1 MVRLAGRHFFF
12 FIATTRHIMQEKR
25 ENENE
30 KREGDMPCSSLG
42 EKFYNL
48 TPHSIQ
54 FLWHDIKTDEYKEI
68 ESIPPQ
74 GTFIRLIPRDAD
86 PMAHVVVLDLLDSG
100 PVESK
105 KIPVFSPPS
114 FEGFSPDPHD
124 FLFDHGSRGL
134 IVSSILAENW
144 KKNGFKWKG
153 GVFSPNSGPG
163 SCVRYPRG
171 HEREGEI
178 RGIQSLFCWIRPRS
192 QFYPARDFFFMP
204 GEPKCL

>member
-1 MVRLAGRHFFF
+1 MKE
-12 FIATTRHIMQEKR
+12 TRGKKEEK
-25 ENENE
+25 
-30 KREGDMPCSSLG
+30 KEGDIPCDSLG

-54 FLWHDIKTDEYKEI
+54 FLWHDKETDEYNVI
-68 ESIPPQ
+68 ESIPSQ
-74 GTFIRLIPRDAD
+74 GTFIRLVSRQAD
-86 PMAHVVVLDLLDSG
+86 PIGHVVVLDLFEFGS
-100 PVESK
+100 VESK

-124 FLFDHGSRGL
+124 FLEDDGSRGL

-144 KKNGFKWKG
+144 KKNGFEWKG

-178 RGIQSLFCWIRPRS
+178 RGIQSLFCWIRPHWKFS
-192 QFYPARDFFFMP
+192 S
-204 GEPKCL
+204 LS